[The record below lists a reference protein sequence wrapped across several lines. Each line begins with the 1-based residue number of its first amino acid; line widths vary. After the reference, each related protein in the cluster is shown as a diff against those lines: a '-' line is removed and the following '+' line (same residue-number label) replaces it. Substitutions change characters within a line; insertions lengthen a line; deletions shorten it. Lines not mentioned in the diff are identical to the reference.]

1 VLVEYGAGI
10 VRFLRITIYK
20 VLDMTPLADMTSIG
34 HTYYLL
40 HGEALG

>member
-1 VLVEYGAGI
+1 MLVEYGVGI

-20 VLDMTPLADMTSIG
+20 VLDMFPSAHMASIG
-34 HTYYLL
+34 HTYCLL